1 MVGEASDLLWSFFFR
16 NTPDM
21 SLAKMYE
28 LRCEI
33 STFIFIFIS
42 TFIFIFIC
50 MFIFSFNSI
59 FMFNSIDAQW
69 LLLKLI
75 ACEMNC
81 SLQLFSV
88 APQNIASHKV
98 LFLTRPFANEA
109 VPLSSNNS
117 NSASKG
123 ALNQPSNQPIQQPT
137 NQQSN
142 RPSNQATK

>member
-1 MVGEASDLLWSFFFR
+1 
-16 NTPDM
+16 M

-50 MFIFSFNSI
+50 MFIFSFKSI

-75 ACEMNC
+75 
-81 SLQLFSV
+81 LY
-88 APQNIASHKV
+88 P
-98 LFLTRPFANEA
+98 A
-109 VPLSSNNS
+109 V
-117 NSASKG
+117 
-123 ALNQPSNQPIQQPT
+123 
-137 NQQSN
+137 
-142 RPSNQATK
+142 